1 MGFCYIRSKKRIMK
15 IEQLYTNCLAE
26 AAYLLECDG
35 QAVIIDPLRDI
46 QSYLDL
52 LEERDL
58 KLTHILETHFHAD
71 FVSGHI
77 DLAKATGAKI
87 VFGPNAVTNYD
98 AHIAVDG
105 EIIQLG
111 DHQIKVLHTP
121 GHTVESSCFLLV
133 DANGDEKALFS
144 GDTLFI
150 GDVGR
155 PDLAVKSDLTTE
167 DLAGHLYDSIQNKIM
182 PLSNDVIVYPAHG
195 AGSSCGK
202 NLSSETFDTLGNQKK
217 NNYALNQPN
226 KKAFVKEVTDG
237 ILPPPSYFPKAAV
250 LNKTGYTP
258 VDEVLGKVNALDLDT
273 FKSYLS
279 KAEILD
285 TRHQKDFCIAHVPNT
300 TFIGIDG
307 GFAIWAGT
315 VLTDLHK
322 EIVFVADPGREKEV
336 VTRLTRVG
344 FDNIVG
350 YLEGGF
356 ETWKNAGEALATLD
370 SITPEALKSLTQA
383 ENINIIDARKLG
395 EFEAGHI
402 DSADHQPLDYIH
414 ENHVNYNS
422 DDTYYIH
429 CRSGYRSVV
438 AASILRQKGVKNV
451 VDLAGG
457 FVALEKSNLFNMC
470 TETACTAS

>member
-1 MGFCYIRSKKRIMK
+1 MK

-26 AAYLLECDG
+26 AAYLLENEG
-35 QAVIIDPLRDI
+35 QAIIIDPLRDI
-46 QSYLDL
+46 QAYLDL

-77 DLAKATGAKI
+77 DLAKETGAKI
-87 VFGPNAVTNYD
+87 VFGPNAVTEYN
-98 AHIAVDG
+98 AHIAFDG
-105 EIIQLG
+105 EKISIG
-111 DHQIKVLHTP
+111 DHVIKVLHTP
-121 GHTVESSCFLLV
+121 GHTMESSCFLLI
-133 DANGDEKALFS
+133 DSEGREKALFS

-155 PDLAVKSDLTTE
+155 PDLAVKSDLTKE
-167 DLAGHLYDSIQNKIM
+167 DLAGYLYESIQNKIM
-182 PLSNDVIVYPAHG
+182 PLSDDVMIYPAHG

-202 NLSSETFDTLGNQKK
+202 NLSKETFDTLGNQKK

-226 KKAFVKEVTDG
+226 KAAFIKEVTDG

-258 VDEVLGKVNALDLDT
+258 VNDVLDKVAKLSLDN
-273 FKSYLS
+273 FKSYFES
-279 KAEILD
+279 AIILD
-285 TRHQKDFCIAHVPNT
+285 TRHQKDFCLAHIPNS

-315 VLTDLHK
+315 VLPDLHQ
-322 EIVFVADPGREKEV
+322 EIVFIADKGREEEV

-350 YLEGGF
+350 YLDGGF
-356 ETWKNAGEALATLD
+356 DAWKNNNESLSTLD
-370 SITPEALKSLTQA
+370 SISPEALKELMTNN
-383 ENINIIDARKLG
+383 EVKVVDARKLG
-395 EFEAGHI
+395 EYEVGHLEN
-402 DSADHQPLDYIH
+402 AVHLPLDYIN
-414 ENHVNYNS
+414 ENHSAYS
-422 DDTYYIH
+422 ADETYYIH

-438 AASILRQKGVKNV
+438 AASILKQKGVDKV

-457 FVALEKSNLFNMC
+457 YVALEKSNLFEIC
-470 TETACTAS
+470 EETACTAS